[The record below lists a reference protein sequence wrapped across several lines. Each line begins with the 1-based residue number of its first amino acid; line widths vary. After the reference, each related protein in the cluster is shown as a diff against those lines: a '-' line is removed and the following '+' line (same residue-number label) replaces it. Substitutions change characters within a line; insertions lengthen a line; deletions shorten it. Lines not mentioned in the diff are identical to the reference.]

1 MRQTESTS
9 RAARPAGRPSLNRM
23 RSDSNSFTTSWLAA
37 RLGADP
43 ARIEA
48 RRRAGE
54 LFGVPR
60 EGGLEHVYPAWQFGP
75 DGEPLPAVEHLLSAA
90 REAGMDNSALNA
102 FLDRRA
108 GFGGPRMWEFVR
120 EGRVDYVIA
129 SLGSAA

>member
-1 MRQTESTS
+1 MRTNSTT
-9 RAARPAGRPSLNRM
+9 
-23 RSDSNSFTTSWLAA
+23 FTTSWLAA

-43 ARIEA
+43 AAIDA

-54 LFGVPR
+54 LFAVPIH
-60 EGGLEHVYPAWQFGP
+60 GGLDHVYPAWQFGP
-75 DGEPLPAVEHLLSAA
+75 DGEPLAAVEHLLSAA

-108 GFGGPRMWEFVR
+108 GVGGPRMWEFVR
-120 EGRVDYVIA
+120 DGRVDYVIA

>member
-1 MRQTESTS
+1 
-9 RAARPAGRPSLNRM
+9 M

-54 LFGVPR
+54 LFAVPR
-60 EGGLEHVYPAWQFGP
+60 DGGLEHVYPAWQFGP

-108 GFGGPRMWEFVR
+108 GVGGPRMWEFVR
-120 EGRVDYVIA
+120 DGRADYVIA